1 MSLLDA
7 AMERCVLL
15 EKDRTPDGE
24 GGFIEGWRDG
34 AEFMAAI
41 TYDASLAASVAAA
54 QGVKNRYTITT
65 RKNAVLDYNDVFKR
79 VKDGKVFRVKT
90 DGEDNK
96 TPDSAS
102 LNMRQVT
109 AEEWALT

>member
-7 AMERCVLL
+7 AMERCVLM
-15 EKDRTPDGE
+15 EKDRKPDGE
-24 GGFIEGWRDG
+24 GGFTEGWNAG

-54 QGVKNRYTITT
+54 QGVKNRYTVTT
-65 RKNAVLDYNDVFKR
+65 RKNVVLDYNDVFKR
-79 VKDGKVFRVKT
+79 VRDGKIFRVKT

-96 TPDSAS
+96 TPESAS

>member
-1 MSLLDA
+1 MSLLDS
-7 AMERCVLL
+7 AMEKCVLM
-15 EKDRTPDGE
+15 EKDRHPDGE
-24 GGFIEGWRDG
+24 GGFIEGWKDG

-54 QGVKNRYTITT
+54 QGVKNRYTVTT
-65 RKNAVLDYNDVFKR
+65 RKNAVLGYNDVFVR
-79 VKDGKVFRVKT
+79 SRDGKIFRVKT
-90 DGEDNK
+90 DGEENS
-96 TPDSAS
+96 TPEGAT